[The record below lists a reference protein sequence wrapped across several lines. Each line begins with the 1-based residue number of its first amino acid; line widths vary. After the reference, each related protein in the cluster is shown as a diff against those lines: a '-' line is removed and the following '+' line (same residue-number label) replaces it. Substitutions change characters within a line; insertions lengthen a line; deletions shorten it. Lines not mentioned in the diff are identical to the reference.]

1 LRWDLAPSWDLLL
14 LSPREAREGTD
25 HVGQQRRPL
34 GNPSRLEMLKRLCGD
49 VVVDAAG
56 GQLDDRR
63 PVAYAQLVSRD
74 RGADSDW

>member
-1 LRWDLAPSWDLLL
+1 
-14 LSPREAREGTD
+14 
-25 HVGQQRRPL
+25 
-34 GNPSRLEMLKRLCGD
+34 MLKRLFGD